1 MSVKISSAKT
11 SELAEAVTR
20 KPELTVVAK
29 VIKGDTYMVL
39 ADYARDMEDEFV
51 DLYYTTGKATNFAII
66 PPYNPKELR
75 HQVTHNNVLLQCVQA
90 MVVNV
95 DGTGHEF
102 VGTEKGKDP
111 DKTDV
116 EHARQFFDEPYP
128 GESFVSIR
136 KRLRD
141 DLESIGWGYLEVLR
155 TLDGEIVGLRH
166 IEGLTTRKAKLGGT
180 VLGKHKL
187 MRGGKEITIS
197 IRERPRRFVQLVNG
211 VNRQFFKEFGVT
223 QDLDRDTG
231 EWAPE
236 GQHLPAEKRA
246 TELIAFGVIKDHTGP
261 YHVPRWVN
269 VLPSVVGSRKAEE
282 QNLEFFDSGGMPPAI
297 IFIQGG
303 QMVGQAAAD
312 LRTYLSAANKR
323 KGRAVVVELASN
335 SGSLDSSGSVSAK
348 VERFGAER
356 ANDAMFSQY
365 DSAAEERVRIA
376 FRLPPI
382 FLGRAADYNYAT
394 AVVAYQ
400 VAEAQVFQ
408 PERTEF
414 DEVINSTIIKAMGW
428 DLKFKSLPITMKSVD
443 EFFKGLEL
451 IKDKI
456 EGEDLVHAVN
466 ITIGSDLKFKEPEP
480 APPGLQPGVP
490 ADPQPLG
497 LDGKPVKQ
505 TANEPQ
511 PPGVTKPPA
520 MQKLDILKLV
530 RDAAVAEGFVE
541 GSPEEVGGTE
551 FIREQV
557 AKMDPESKRLFDEA
571 LTLYVSPRGHGHT
584 H

>member
-1 MSVKISSAKT
+1 
-11 SELAEAVTR
+11 
-20 KPELTVVAK
+20 
-29 VIKGDTYMVL
+29 
-39 ADYARDMEDEFV
+39 
-51 DLYYTTGKATNFAII
+51 
-66 PPYNPKELR
+66 
-75 HQVTHNNVLLQCVQA
+75 
-90 MVVNV
+90 
-95 DGTGHEF
+95 
-102 VGTEKGKDP
+102 
-111 DKTDV
+111 
-116 EHARQFFDEPYP
+116 
-128 GESFVSIR
+128 
-136 KRLRD
+136 
-141 DLESIGWGYLEVLR
+141 
-155 TLDGEIVGLRH
+155 
-166 IEGLTTRKAKLGGT
+166 
-180 VLGKHKL
+180 
-187 MRGGKEITIS
+187 
-197 IRERPRRFVQLVNG
+197 
-211 VNRQFFKEFGVT
+211 
-223 QDLDRDTG
+223 
-231 EWAPE
+231 
-236 GQHLPAEKRA
+236 
-246 TELIAFGVIKDHTGP
+246 LIAFGVIKDHTGP